1 MNSNKL
7 RYLFA
12 GTLAV
17 ALFLATSFASAVTI
31 NVTYL
36 DGAGEGFNDATL
48 GTARKTAF
56 EFALNIWATQL
67 QGSVA
72 INVNAT
78 FDNLGGTS
86 VSAVLGQAGP
96 AFSARDFSG
105 APVAGTWFSIAEAN
119 ELNGSDLNGASQ
131 EITAQFNTDVDNG
144 VVLGSVNFYYG
155 TDNNPGSNIDF
166 KSVVLH
172 EMGHGLGF
180 TSLINT
186 SNGQWSSGFPD
197 IFGRQLTQTSVGN
210 FDAMSDGQRLSALTS
225 GAVFWKG
232 AQVVAAKGGQVK
244 MFCPNPQQPG
254 STLVHWDTSNTPDLL
269 MEPIYTGATSSID
282 VTKEAFKDMGWTFT
296 AAAVDDWTMY

>member
-1 MNSNKL
+1 MKSRKL
-7 RYLFA
+7 RHLFA
-12 GTLAV
+12 GLFAAAMILA
-17 ALFLATSFASAVTI
+17 AQLASAVTI

-48 GTARKTAF
+48 GIARKTAF

-67 QGSVA
+67 QGSVT

-78 FDNLGGTS
+78 FDNLGGTTS
-86 VSAVLGQAGP
+86 SAVLGQAGP
-96 AFSARDFSG
+96 SASARDFSG
-105 APVAGTWFSIAEAN
+105 ATVAGTWYAIAEAN

-144 VVLGSVNFYYG
+144 TVLGSVNFYYG

-180 TSLINT
+180 LSIMNT
-186 SNGQWSSGFPD
+186 STGQWSGGFPD
-197 IFGRQLTQTSVGN
+197 IFGRQLTRTAVGD
-210 FDAMSDGQRLSALTS
+210 FDTLSDAQRLSALTS

-232 AQVVAAKGGQVK
+232 AQVVAAKSGQVK